1 MMAFVSHSLAQT
13 ITVNQNISPTT
24 GLCTGSTVTLTFTT
38 SGTFTAGNV
47 FRLERSEADGTFP
60 ASPVSVTTLTASPA
74 SASATSLSIAGTL
87 GSVTYGI
94 GYRFRITSSAP
105 ARTSTNLTNP
115 VTIGTPLP
123 TTSGNQ
129 PNGTFAAC
137 QNSGLLSLTANG
149 SNLSWYENAGATT
162 PNPGPTYGF
171 RTDVTPNTYTVAF
184 TQTSS
189 SGCVSGRASVNVL
202 ITAPPST
209 TPTVAGLREYCPGAG
224 GQLTASGSGTSF
236 RWINLA
242 DNSAQTA
249 ATINAPSTSGTYNF
263 SISQFN
269 TANGVTCEG
278 PRGVVTITVYNVPD
292 KPNLEKI
299 AVAYCQGDT
308 PPTLSVTNLAAGNK
322 LTWTFPNNSQVT
334 NTGPISAPAV
344 VPYSVYSV
352 VQSNTANCSSAPT
365 SATVT
370 INTPPGNPTLST
382 SNNGPFCQFSGTN
395 NVQSITASKVI
406 GGKVFWYDSSTDT
419 TPTEGDSYT
428 ISTVNSGDIQVYF
441 RQQSDKG
448 CFSSATPVSAT
459 VRINPK
465 PAAPTAISAPNNY
478 CANDASAQPR
488 LSATLLSG
496 ATIKWYNLTDNTTSA
511 DATLAAPS
519 STKRYQVTQT
529 LNSCESDR
537 SDIVTVTVKGNP
549 GTASLRLTSATAFCQ
564 NSGTGNVQTITA
576 AGDANAVIE
585 WYPNLTTSAPLSASG
600 NSFTVS
606 TATAEPDPLV
616 YFQQRVDGCAST
628 RISRAITINPTPAKP
643 SVSQSYSVCLN
654 AQAETLSN
662 VSTGQ
667 GLRWFEGN
675 TERSGTYRP
684 ATSTVGT
691 STTFAVTQTING
703 CEGLAETLRLTVYG
717 LPDKPTAVNYNYC
730 SAQAPVTLS
739 ASGSAI
745 RWYTQAGGFLAPG
758 STYPA
763 PNTANTYNYKVT
775 QTDARNCQSDF
786 LDVAV
791 VVRPTPG
798 APGLP
803 NPNPIFCQ
811 TRSAQPL
818 AATGENLVWTD
829 ASGNALPG
837 APTPSTSGLG
847 TQRFYVTQTNSASCT
862 STTALV
868 SVTINAVPGQPTFTT
883 PRQYC
888 SGETADLL
896 VANGQDLRWYDVAS
910 GGTGSTNAIRPNT
923 SPNPSDVTAVRT
935 YYVTQTVGSCESDR
949 REIPVTIKRK
959 PGLPGNVPGNPEFCR
974 TYGAPTLSAT
984 TENGASL
991 IWVVD
996 GRDTPNAPTA
1006 PNDRVG
1012 TYSYAVAQTLN
1023 GCRSDNAPF
1032 TVRVKD
1038 TPGQPGVSLFTLC
1051 QGGPSRQL
1059 SVQGERPKYYDAN
1072 NNLLNDN
1079 PTPSTAQ
1086 VTTIVYKVSQTNSE
1100 GCESPKVDYPVI
1112 VYAVPAPP
1120 TVRDLQYCLVQR
1132 DQPQQDIKPL
1142 TAEGANIRW
1151 YNSDNTALGGAPNPQ
1166 PDGLRTERYF
1176 VTQTVNNCQ
1185 SNNATVTVRIVT
1197 TPTPILATS
1206 LLTYCRNDVSRP
1218 IDVTAASGSTLFWVD
1233 PNGFVSTQTP
1243 TPPTLNATKGGETY
1257 QVYAQ
1262 GSNGCFSS
1270 RATVG
1275 LVVNTNPT
1283 LSLFG
1288 STTVNYGLTAQL
1300 TLRFTSQP
1308 PYSFTLS
1315 DGTTGT
1321 TTDSVFRQ
1329 TVKPL
1334 RTTIYQVAS
1343 VSNVC
1348 GIGLSGNPATATVF
1362 VNIPTITT
1370 QALAGSTSFCA
1381 GTNLSVAFST
1391 AGTFNQGNRFK
1402 VQIADST
1409 AKVYTDISAESATS
1423 PITATIPSAF
1433 KGGPYFIRVLATN
1446 PGAEVPGE
1454 RSPTIL
1460 TVKGLPSA
1468 VLTGTQDVFE
1478 TYPASLS
1485 IALAGDSPWAITY
1498 TVDGGPPSTISTNAN
1513 PHILTFQPTKN
1524 TTYMLTSVTNNCGSG
1539 PVSGTAVVTVLPLL
1553 AVEDPLTGALSLYP
1567 VPTQNVLTVSIDLP
1581 LTVQQPA
1588 ELMLSDFNGRPVLSR
1603 TTENRQTQLD
1613 LSQQPAGIYLLSVQV
1628 GDRRVVKKVMK
1639 L

>member
-1 MMAFVSHSLAQT
+1 MNWTLTCRQFLGILALTMAFVGHSLAQT

-24 GLCTGSTVTLTFTT
+24 GLCTGSTVTLAFTT

-74 SASATSLSIAGTL
+74 SASATTLSITGTL
-87 GSVTYGI
+87 GSVTYGTK
-94 GYRFRITSSAP
+94 YRFRITSSTPTRSAQ
-105 ARTSTNLTNP
+105 TSTD

-123 TTSGNQ
+123 GGEAS
-129 PNGTFAAC
+129 FAAC
-137 QNSGLLSLTANG
+137 RNSGSINLTASG
-149 SNLSWYENAGATT
+149 SNLEWYNTFSATT
-162 PNPGPTYGF
+162 PNASGVTYPVS
-171 RTDVTPNTYTVAF
+171 TSAASPYYV
-184 TQTSS
+184 TQTVG
-189 SGCVSGRASVNVL
+189 GCKSEKRQINVVL
-202 ITAPPST
+202 TDPPST
-209 TPTVAGLREYCPGAG
+209 TPTVAGLQAYCPGAG

-236 RWINLA
+236 RWINLT
-242 DNSAQTA
+242 DNSVQTT
-249 ATINAPSTSGTYNF
+249 ATINAPSATTSY
-263 SISQFN
+263 SVSQSN

-278 PRGVVTITVYNVPD
+278 PRGQVNITVYGIPE
-292 KPNLEKI
+292 KPTLNTTSI
-299 AVAYCQGDT
+299 AYCQGDT
-308 PPTLSVTNLAAGNK
+308 PPTLSVTNLGTNNTA
-322 LTWTFPNNSQVT
+322 LWTFPNNSQLT
-334 NTGPISAPAV
+334 TTGPVSATAAGT
-344 VPYSVYSV
+344 YSV
-352 VQSNTANCSSAPT
+352 VQRNSNGCFSA
-365 SATVT
+365 ATTVPVT
-370 INTPPGNPTLST
+370 INTPPSSPSLTNG
-382 SNNGPFCQFSGTN
+382 GPFCQFSGTN
-395 NVQSITASKVI
+395 NVQTITASGAGTI
-406 GGKVFWYDSSTDT
+406 FWYNSPTDT
-419 TPTEGDSYT
+419 TPTEGSSYT
-428 ISTVNSGDIQVYF
+428 VSTANSGDVTVYF
-441 RQQSDKG
+441 RQRSIQG

-459 VRINPK
+459 VRINAT
-465 PAAPTAISAPNNY
+465 PAAPTAINAPTNY
-478 CANDASAQPR
+478 CASDAGAQIR
-488 LSATLLSG
+488 LSAPLASG
-496 ATIKWYNLTDNTTSA
+496 ATIKWYNLTDNTTSTE
-511 DATLAAPS
+511 ATLAAPS
-519 STKRYQVTQT
+519 STKQYQVTQ
-529 LNSCESDR
+529 LLGSCESAR
-537 SDIVTVTVKGNP
+537 SATVTVTVKGNP
-549 GTASLRLTSATAFCQ
+549 STASLRLTSATAFCQ

-576 AGDANAVIE
+576 AGDANAIIE
-585 WYPNLTTSAPLSASG
+585 WYANLTTSTLLSAS

-606 TATAEPDPLV
+606 TTTADPDPLV

-643 SVSQSYSVCLN
+643 SVSQSYSACLN

-667 GLRWFEGN
+667 GLRWFEGS

-684 ATSTVGT
+684 ATSTVGS

-703 CEGLAETLRLTVYG
+703 CEGAAETLRLTVYG
-717 LPDKPTAVNYNYC
+717 LPDKPTVGSYNYC
-730 SAQAPVTLS
+730 SAQSPATLS

-745 RWYTQAGGFLAPG
+745 RWYTQAGGFLAAG

-791 VVRPTPG
+791 IVRQTPG
-798 APGLP
+798 APLVT
-803 NPNPIFCQ
+803 NANPIFCQ
-811 TRSAQPL
+811 TRNAQQL
-818 AATGENLVWTD
+818 TATGENLVWTD
-829 ASGNALPG
+829 AAGNPLSG
-837 APTPSTSGLG
+837 APTPSTSNLG

-868 SVTINAVPGQPTFTT
+868 SVTVNAVPGQPNFTT

-888 SGETADLL
+888 SGETADVL

-910 GGTGSTNAIRPNT
+910 GGTGSTSAIRPST
-923 SPNPSDVTAVRT
+923 SPNPSDLTAVRT
-935 YYVTQTVGSCESDR
+935 YYVTQTIGSCESER

-974 TYGAPTLSAT
+974 TYGAPTLTAT

-996 GRDTPNAPTA
+996 GRDTPTAPTA
-1006 PNDRVG
+1006 PNDRVA

-1132 DQPQQDIKPL
+1132 DQPQQEVKPL
-1142 TAEGANIRW
+1142 TAEGTNIRW

-1218 IDVTAASGSTLFWVD
+1218 IDVTAATGSTLYWID

-1288 STTVNYGLTAQL
+1288 STTVNYGLTTQL

-1321 TTDSVFRQ
+1321 TADSVFRQ

-1348 GIGLSGNPATATVF
+1348 GIGLAGNPATATVF

-1370 QALAGSTSFCA
+1370 QALAGSTSLCA

-1409 AKVYTDISAESATS
+1409 AKVYTDISAESASS
-1423 PITATIPSAF
+1423 PITATIPSSF

-1460 TVKGLPSA
+1460 TVKGLPAATLS
-1468 VLTGTQDVFE
+1468 GTQNIYE

-1485 IALAGDSPWAITY
+1485 IALVGDSPWAITY
-1498 TVDGGPPSTISTNAN
+1498 TSDDGQTGTVNTNAN

-1524 TTYMLTSVTNNCGSG
+1524 TTYMLTSVSNNCGSG

-1567 VPTQNVLTVSIDLP
+1567 IPTQHMLTVSIDLP

-1588 ELMLSDFNGRPVLSR
+1588 ELLLSDFSGRPILSR
-1603 TTENRQTQLD
+1603 TTATRQTQLD
-1613 LSQQPAGIYLLSVQV
+1613 LSQQPAGIYLLNVQV
-1628 GDRRVVKKVMK
+1628 GDRRVVRKVMK